1 MDMVICSMRCLGDD
15 CGLDDSMVR
24 RATSESRMGCGGM
37 ALKYDWLKDCLR
49 WCEEIPPPGLC
60 SGDCRARG
68 DEGGLS
74 GDDMSGEEIKSSGEQ
89 DGDASLRAK
98 SRGEVPG
105 EDIKLR

>member
-1 MDMVICSMRCLGDD
+1 
-15 CGLDDSMVR
+15 
-24 RATSESRMGCGGM
+24 M

-60 SGDCRARG
+60 SGACRTRG

-74 GDDMSGEEIKSSGEQ
+74 GEEMSGDEMSGEEIKSSGEQ